1 MIKYNPSQI
10 LYVLALIFFIF
21 IQIYHTVRGVFII
34 RKILGKMDTEKRK
47 RYFDSHQLA
56 RFSTIKLEKFIAETE
71 NQPADELGEFNKKY
85 KLFLAFNISLVIIA
99 FLLNYYPKK

>member
-1 MIKYNPSQI
+1 
-10 LYVLALIFFIF
+10 
-21 IQIYHTVRGVFII
+21 
-34 RKILGKMDTEKRK
+34 MDLEKRQ

-85 KLFLAFNISLVIIA
+85 KLFLVLNILLVIIA
-99 FLLNYYPKK
+99 FWLKQLAG